1 MNASYLISRTPRR
14 PYVIAPSVKQKEE
27 LLKSIAAIVRCITS
41 QWGRRTILPRQL

>member
-27 LLKSIAAIVRCITS
+27 LLKSIDRYCSLYYITMGS
-41 QWGRRTILPRQL
+41 A